1 MASIVAAL
9 GRIKQLSLP
18 SLQRPAIER
27 LCRNL
32 GHHWRN
38 RELDPA
44 TTLALFM
51 QQVVHGNVPCSE
63 VRHLACQD
71 FSASAYC
78 QARSR
83 LPLRLLQTLLKQVI
97 DAALPASK
105 RREHLWHGHRT
116 FHIDGSSFAMPDTAA
131 LRAAFGTPSGQKP
144 GCGFPVAHLLALFS
158 AATGLLLEAWA
169 SPLNTADLAFAS
181 EAQERL
187 RPGDVLLGDENFS
200 GYSHLALLVQRQLH
214 GLFPLHSGRLVDFT
228 RCRPHTKNG
237 KKQVAGL
244 PRSRWIKSLG
254 HNDQLVEYFK
264 PKARPRWMSKEQ
276 FDALPKS
283 IIIRELR
290 RTVRRRGRP
299 PLALSMV
306 TTLLDAI
313 KYPAADLLKL
323 RVRRWD
329 VETNLRHL
337 KTTMK
342 MDELHCQSEAGVRK
356 EVAVF
361 CLVYNLVRLVMLEGA
376 QRQSVAVTRISFAD
390 ALKWMRHARPGRQMP
405 MLLVNADRPG
415 RLEPRAVKRRWN
427 KYPKLT
433 RRRGRPGSKTQDLT

>member
-18 SLQRPAIER
+18 LLQRPAIER
-27 LCRNL
+27 LCRDL

-51 QQVVHGNVPCSE
+51 QQVIHGNAPCSE

-83 LPLRLLQTLLKQVI
+83 LPLRLLQTLLKQVVE
-97 DAALPASK
+97 AALPASK

-116 FHIDGSSFAMPDTAA
+116 FHIDGSSFAMPDTAP

-169 SPLNTADLAFAS
+169 SPLYTADLAFAS
-181 EAQERL
+181 EAQEWL

-200 GYSHLALLVQRQLH
+200 GYSHLALLMQRRLH
-214 GLFPLHSGRLVDFT
+214 GLFPLHTSRLVDFGK
-228 RCRPHTKNG
+228 CRPHTKNG

-264 PKARPRWMSKEQ
+264 PKARPRWMSRER

-283 IIIRELR
+283 IIVRELR
-290 RTVRRRGRP
+290 RTMRRRGRP
-299 PLALSMV
+299 PLVLSMV
-306 TTLLDAI
+306 TSLLDPI

-342 MDELHCQSEAGVRK
+342 MDELHCKSEAGVRK

-376 QRQSVAVTRISFAD
+376 QRQSVPVARISFAD
-390 ALKWMRHARPGRQMP
+390 ALKWMRHARPGHQMP

-433 RRRGRPGSKTQDLT
+433 RRRDTPGSKTKDLT

>member
-9 GRIKQLSLP
+9 RQINQFSLP
-18 SLQRPAIER
+18 SLQKEAIER
-27 LCRNL
+27 LCRDL

-44 TTLALFM
+44 TTIALFM
-51 QQVVHGNVPCSE
+51 QQVIHGNAPCSE
-63 VRHLACQD
+63 VRHLGGKN

-83 LPLRLLQTLLKQVI
+83 LPLRLLQTLLKKVI
-97 DAALPASK
+97 DAALPASR
-105 RREHLWHGHRT
+105 RREHQWHGHRT
-116 FHIDGSSFAMPDTAA
+116 FHIDGSSFTMPDTAP

-158 AATGLLLEAWA
+158 ASTGLLLEAWA
-169 SPLNTADLAFAS
+169 SPLYTADLAFAS

-187 RPGDVLLGDENFS
+187 RPGDILLGDQNFS
-200 GYSHLALLVQRQLH
+200 GYSHLALLMQRQLH
-214 GLFPLHSGRLVDFT
+214 ALFPLHSGRLVDFEKS
-228 RCRPHTKNG
+228 RPHTKNG
-237 KKQVAGL
+237 RKQVAGL

-264 PKARPRWMSKEQ
+264 PKARPRWMGKEQ

-283 IIIRELR
+283 IIVRELR

-299 PLALSMV
+299 PLVLSMV
-306 TTLLDAI
+306 TTLLDPI

-342 MDELHCQSEAGVRK
+342 MDELHCKSEAGVRK
-356 EVAVF
+356 QVAVF

-376 QRQSVAVTRISFAD
+376 QRQSVPVARISFAD
-390 ALKWMRHARPGRQMP
+390 ALKWMRHARRGEQLPT
-405 MLLVNADRPG
+405 LVMNPERSG
-415 RLEPRAVKRRWN
+415 RLEPRALKRRSN

-433 RRRGRPGSKTQDLT
+433 RPRATSVRKRRN